1 MNLNTVKITTSHLY
15 KKKYDIYTLEYNIGN
30 LNRKVILNTQ
40 DLTAKFCIKYIFDKD
55 IESGSED
62 SYIFDKNYIL
72 ERQPH
77 ITEEEFDHCYSL
89 S

>member
-1 MNLNTVKITTSHLY
+1 MNINTVKITTSHLY
-15 KKKYDIYTLEYNIGN
+15 KKKYDIHTLEYNIGN
-30 LNRKVILNTQ
+30 LNKKVILNTQ
-40 DLTAKFCIKYIFDKD
+40 DLTVKFCIKYIFNND
-55 IESGSED
+55 IDSGSED

-77 ITEEEFDHCYSL
+77 ITEEEFDDCYSL